1 MIKQLS
7 IFIENKEGRL
17 SEILKVFKDHQI
29 DIRSLTIVETND
41 YGILRLI
48 LSETDRAL
56 ENLKEDNIM
65 VTETKVMA
73 IEIDDSPG
81 QMYEFVNA
89 LGKEKINIEYAYQF
103 LTQKQGQAVII
114 FKVKEED
121 NLRTKEILSS
131 KNVGILLDHNKL
143 LSL

>member
-56 ENLKEDNIM
+56 ENLKED
-65 VTETKVMA
+65 K
-73 IEIDDSPG
+73 
-81 QMYEFVNA
+81 
-89 LGKEKINIEYAYQF
+89 
-103 LTQKQGQAVII
+103 
-114 FKVKEED
+114 
-121 NLRTKEILSS
+121 
-131 KNVGILLDHNKL
+131 
-143 LSL
+143 

>member
-17 SEILKVFKDHQI
+17 SEILKVFKDHQL

-56 ENLKEDNIM
+56 SNLKNDNIM

-73 IEIDDSPG
+73 IEISDSPG

-89 LGKEKINIEYAYQF
+89 LGEEKINIEYAYQF

-121 NLRTKEILSS
+121 NQKAKDILNE
-131 KNVGILLDHNKL
+131 KNVGTLLDHKKL